1 LPLPLPLSFP
11 FFLIAIPPHSV
22 ALFLAITQRQ
32 RERERESTKK
42 KKNKNISFYTFFE
55 GECGFGL
62 QECEELFLSL
72 ALYDLRLQKL
82 ENSGCSPQQYL
93 PASKP
98 LSIASQ
104 GVAGVVSAGSALGLL
119 LETAPFELASRCQGV
134 VQQCLDCPVSACT
147 HRDRQRV

>member
-1 LPLPLPLSFP
+1 MHIRLAPPSSPVFP
-11 FFLIAIPPHSV
+11 FFFNRHPPTLGRSLPGHH
-22 ALFLAITQRQ
+22 TKTDRQ
-32 RERERESTKK
+32 TEREHKE

-134 VQQCLDCPVSACT
+134 VEQCLDCPV
-147 HRDRQRV
+147 